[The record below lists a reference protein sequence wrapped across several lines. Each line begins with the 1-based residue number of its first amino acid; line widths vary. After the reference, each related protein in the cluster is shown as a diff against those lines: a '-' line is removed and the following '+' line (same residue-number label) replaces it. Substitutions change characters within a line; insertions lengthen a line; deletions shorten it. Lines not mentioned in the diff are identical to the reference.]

1 VLNVKIQVRYE
12 GDWTDE
18 LRDNDVF
25 GQFLASTF
33 RNRRYL
39 GVIKLDLA
47 AEDYECVLETIRG
60 HKNTESIDVIESNET
75 DHGRRKSVN
84 LLIKGSYLEYTPLQI
99 LLYEG
104 YLPNG
109 AFGELQNGKLSF
121 DLLVEDRES
130 ISDAVSLLREFG
142 TVSVERITQDF
153 DTVIVPSI
161 TEWQSL
167 FESIPTRQRELLNT
181 AMEEG
186 YYEMP
191 REITLKELADEAGI
205 AKTTASQHLRKAE
218 RRLVSFAIKYV
229 NFTQPG

>member
-1 VLNVKIQVRYE
+1 VLNIKIQVRYE

-39 GVIKLDLA
+39 GIIKLDVA
-47 AEDYECVLETIRG
+47 AEDYESTLKTIRG
-60 HKNTESIDVIESNET
+60 HENTQSMDVIKSNET
-75 DHGRRKSVN
+75 NHGRRKSVD

-99 LLYEG
+99 LIYEG

-109 AFGELQNGKLSF
+109 AFGELQNGKMGF

-130 ISDAVSLLREFG
+130 ISDTVSLLREFG
-142 TVSVERITQDF
+142 TVTVERITQDF

-181 AMEEG
+181 AMEQG

-191 REITLKELADEAGI
+191 REITLKELADEVGI

-218 RRLVSFAIKYV
+218 RRLVSFTIKYV
-229 NFTQPG
+229 NFA